1 MGFNSGSSTLR
12 RREEQQ
18 LFPCL
23 SLFKPV
29 DFDYHGPQTRQ
40 EIIARADRQ
49 SVDEEGSTMVWQEN
63 AQVGEFRLRARQ
75 FHGAAS
81 DSWLAESVGTG
92 DPVRLA
98 GMELPPHLEPLRDQV
113 VAAV

>member
-1 MGFNSGSSTLR
+1 MRKGD
-12 RREEQQ
+12 QQ
-18 LFPCL
+18 LFPRL
-23 SLFKPV
+23 SLFKRV

-40 EIIARADRQ
+40 EIIERAGKR
-49 SVDEEGSTMVWQEN
+49 SVNEEGSSMVWQEN

-92 DPVRLA
+92 DAVRLA
-98 GMELPPHLEPLRDQV
+98 SMELPPHLEPLREQV
-113 VAAV
+113 VAA